1 MSAWQNEL
9 RRQSY
14 SRTFIWK
21 TAIAIIS
28 CGLAAGFIVD
38 RFTGSKANW
47 LSQRLAIEFMKPEN
61 PYTLGSQEESG
72 KLPESLLSR
81 LEDDSFDIEEFLSL
95 SPYWKT
101 RARGDAL
108 AQIETYLAKRFP
120 PETSQMLGDYL
131 ASLDGSDNPRRQRLD
146 SLASEEPPPRYANRL
161 LGEIEASNRYYFRAY
176 PYFRAEGDAFDEARP
191 SRERAVSMLLLDDDF
206 EELQTLIDRPEY
218 NEFLSTRIRL
228 DIAKHQRDW
237 IEVAKLLPLERIS
250 NFDPRMAIIAAI
262 TALVWAAILFR
273 LGQFDSWASRMGVLC
288 GLAFI
293 AGALSTL
300 PTLLLVLIED
310 IYVGYQPDGDIVR
323 TVAFFIGGVGLREE
337 FCKLLLFLPFAIR
350 LAKKSDERESL
361 IIASFVGLGFAAE
374 ENIGYFSQSLATA
387 APGRFL
393 TANFF
398 HIGLTGMGGLY
409 LCRAIRRGNYNDFLY
424 IFGILIVVHGL
435 YNTLLSLP
443 QFEIGPFFAM
453 MVFILLSMQYFREL
467 YSMSVQG
474 GSGYSLSFL
483 FVTGLSLILATL
495 IVFQSSQVGL
505 GLSLRLVASEAIGS
519 ALIAFMFFR
528 EFNESLGT

>member
-337 FCKLLLFLPFAIR
+337 FCKVLLFLPFAIR

>member
-14 SRTFIWK
+14 SRSFIWK
-21 TAIAIIS
+21 TAIAIIC

-38 RFTGSKANW
+38 RLTGSKMNR
-47 LSQRLAIEFMKPEN
+47 LSQRLAIELMNPQN
-61 PYTLGSQEESG
+61 PYAVGSSEQSEE
-72 KLPESLLSR
+72 LPESLISR

-95 SPYWKT
+95 NAFWKT
-101 RARGDAL
+101 HANRNL
-108 AQIETYLAKRFP
+108 HEIETYLEKRFP
-120 PETSQMLGDYL
+120 TETAQMLVDYL
-131 ASLDGSDNPRRQRLD
+131 ASLDGSENPRRQRLE

-161 LGEIEASNRYYFRAY
+161 LGEVEASNRYYFRAY
-176 PYFRAEGDAFDEARP
+176 PYFRAEGDSFDEARP

-206 EELQTLIDRPEY
+206 EELQTLIDQPGY

-237 IEVAKLLPLERIS
+237 IEVAKLLPLERVS
-250 NFDPRMAIIAAI
+250 NFDLRMAIIAAI
-262 TALVWAAILFR
+262 TALVWAAVLFR
-273 LGQFDSWASRMGVLC
+273 LGQFDSWASRMGGLC
-288 GLAFI
+288 GLAFV
-293 AGALSTL
+293 AGAFSTL
-300 PTLLLVLIED
+300 PTLLLVLVED
-310 IYVGYQPDGDIVR
+310 AYVGYQPDGDIVR
-323 TVAFFIGGVGLREE
+323 TLAFFIGGVGLREE
-337 FCKLLLFLPFAIR
+337 FCKLLLFLPFALW
-350 LAKKSDERESL
+350 LAKRGDERESL

-398 HIGLTGMGGLY
+398 HIALTGMGGLY

-483 FVTGLSLILATL
+483 FVSGLSLILATL
-495 IVFQSSQVGL
+495 IVFQSAQVGL
-505 GLSLRLVASEAIGS
+505 GLSLRLVTSEAIGS
-519 ALIAFMFFR
+519 ALIVFMFFR
-528 EFNESLGT
+528 EFNESLGA